1 MYEIAQ
7 RVLTLLTEPPG
18 EVTVTIGLPYEE
30 PTGEW
35 SCPYRIDGLGGW
47 ERERKVTGADSMQA
61 LEIVLTVVRSALEES
76 AEAREG
82 LLMWDEF
89 S

>member
-7 RVLTLLTEPPG
+7 RVLTLLTEPPS
-18 EVTVTIGLPYEE
+18 EVTVTIGLPFEE

-35 SCPYRIDGLGGW
+35 SCPYRIDGLDGW
-47 ERERKVTGADSMQA
+47 EHERKVTGVDSLQA
-61 LEIVLTVVRSALEES
+61 LEIVLTVVRSALTES

-82 LLMWDEF
+82 LLVWEEF
-89 S
+89 T